1 MITQPSTQFTQSVA
15 ANIKYWQQRT
25 HDLSDDTLPALDQ
38 ERQNLYRAAKFG
50 LHVPDAW
57 QSTAELI
64 LQTFVFVERRGYW
77 SEWIPML
84 EQALESCPDDNP
96 ALRGRILDHLGLF
109 YRYNRQLEKAFA
121 AHQDELQIG
130 LMLEDKW
137 REAHA
142 CINLGAVC
150 RQMRRFAEAETY
162 IHQAQKAFQAIHA
175 PLIKHAFVV
184 LELGL
189 LTKDKGQWAL
199 AEEYLSYSVS
209 LWREVGD
216 PVYLANCLKLLGEV
230 LAAQDKTD
238 AALATY
244 HEALDCLAHTANHL
258 DKTRVLNELGSLHL
272 KRANHSEAERLF
284 LEANASFLWQSG
296 DLFDQAVVA
305 NNLGVVYLAQG
316 RLAEAE
322 QFFRSSLALW
332 ESCDDSVQY
341 ANTLGGLAEVKTA
354 QNQLAEAQ
362 QLYAQALALL
372 ADFPQD
378 AWGQKLQKGFREAE
392 NALKQARGVG
402 EDGALMRDA

>member
-1 MITQPSTQFTQSVA
+1 MITPPSTQFTQSVA
-15 ANIKYWQQRT
+15 ANVKYWQQRT
-25 HDLSDDTLPALDQ
+25 QNLTDDTLPALDQ
-38 ERQNLYRAAKFG
+38 EQQNLYRAAKFG

-77 SEWIPML
+77 GEWIPML
-84 EQALESCPDDNP
+84 EQALESCPADNL

-109 YRYNRQLEKAFA
+109 YRHNRQLDNAFTT
-121 AHQDELQIG
+121 HQEELQIG
-130 LMLEDKW
+130 LMQEDKW

-150 RQMRRFAEAETY
+150 RQMRRFIEAETY

-175 PLIKHAFVV
+175 PLIKHAFVI

-189 LTKDKGQWAL
+189 LAKDKGQWAL

-216 PVYLANCLKLLGEV
+216 PVYLANCLKLLGET

-238 AALATY
+238 AALAAY

-258 DKTRVLNELGSLHL
+258 DKTRVLNELGSLYL
-272 KRANHSEAERLF
+272 KRGNYTEAERFF
-284 LEANASFLWQSG
+284 LEANATFMWQSG
-296 DLFDQAVVA
+296 NLFDRAVVA

-322 QFFRSSLALW
+322 EFFYSSIALW
-332 ESCDDSVQY
+332 QICNDPVQQ

-354 QNQLAEAQ
+354 QNDSDEAQ
-362 QLYAQALALL
+362 QLYAQALTLL
-372 ADFPQD
+372 AGFPDD

-392 NALKQARGVG
+392 NALK
-402 EDGALMRDA
+402 

>member
-1 MITQPSTQFTQSVA
+1 MMTQLAAQFTQSVA
-15 ANIKYWQQRT
+15 ANISYWQQRT
-25 HDLSDDTLPALDQ
+25 QNLTDDTLPALDQ

-50 LHVPDAW
+50 LHVPHTW
-57 QSTAELI
+57 QQTAELI

-77 SEWIPML
+77 AEWLPML
-84 EQALESCPDDNP
+84 EQLLQSCPADNL
-96 ALRGRILDHLGLF
+96 AMRGRILDHLGLF
-109 YRYNRQLEKAFA
+109 YRYNRQLDAAFA
-121 AHQDELQIG
+121 AHQEELQIG

-150 RQMRRFAEAETY
+150 QQMRRFAEAETY
-162 IHQAQKAFQAIHA
+162 ILQSQSAFQAIHA
-175 PLIKHAFVV
+175 PLIKHAFVL

-189 LTKDKGQWAL
+189 VGKGKGQWAQ
-199 AEEYLSYSVS
+199 AEEYLGYSVS

-216 PVYLANCLKLLGEV
+216 PVYLANCLKLLGEA

-238 AALATY
+238 AAFAAY
-244 HEALDCLAHTANHL
+244 HEALECLAHTENNP
-258 DKTRVLNELGSLHL
+258 DTIRVLNELGSLHL
-272 KRANHSEAERLF
+272 KQANLTEAERLF
-284 LEANASFLWQSG
+284 LRANASFRCQSG
-296 DLFDQAVVA
+296 NLFDRAVVA
-305 NNLGVVYLAQG
+305 NNLGVVYLAQE

-332 ESCDDSVQY
+332 QSCADPVQQ

-372 ADFPQD
+372 ADFPDD
-378 AWGQKLQKGFREAE
+378 AWGQKLQKGFREAAC
-392 NALKQARGVG
+392 ALKEA
-402 EDGALMRDA
+402 RDA

>member
-1 MITQPSTQFTQSVA
+1 MITPPSTQFTQSVA
-15 ANIKYWQQRT
+15 ANVKYWQQRT
-25 HDLSDDTLPALDQ
+25 QNLTDDTLTALDQ
-38 ERQNLYRAAKFG
+38 EQQNLYRAAKFG

-57 QSTAELI
+57 QNTAELI

-77 SEWIPML
+77 GEWIPML
-84 EQALESCPDDNP
+84 EQALESCPADNL

-109 YRYNRQLEKAFA
+109 YRHNRQLDNAFTP
-121 AHQDELQIG
+121 HQEELQIG
-130 LMLEDKW
+130 LMQEDKW
-137 REAHA
+137 PEAHA

-150 RQMRRFAEAETY
+150 RQMRRFIEAETY

-175 PLIKHAFVV
+175 PLIKHAFVI

-189 LTKDKGQWAL
+189 LAKDKGQWAL

-216 PVYLANCLKLLGEV
+216 PVYLANCLKLLGEA

-238 AALATY
+238 AALAAY

-258 DKTRVLNELGSLHL
+258 DKTRVLNELGSLYL
-272 KRANHSEAERLF
+272 KRGNYTEAERFF
-284 LEANASFLWQSG
+284 LEANATFMWQSG
-296 DLFDQAVVA
+296 NLFDRAVVA

-322 QFFRSSLALW
+322 EFFYSSIALW
-332 ESCDDSVQY
+332 QICNDPVQQ

-354 QNQLAEAQ
+354 QNDSDEAQ
-362 QLYAQALALL
+362 QLYAQALTLL
-372 ADFPQD
+372 AGFPDD

-392 NALKQARGVG
+392 NALK
-402 EDGALMRDA
+402 